1 MAEQVASS
9 SLESLHRLVWI
20 ALIAALVAM
29 GAFAHFPLGPVPI
42 SLQVLFVLL
51 AGFILGPI
59 AGASAVGLYL
69 LAGLVGLPVFA
80 GGTSGLGHILG
91 PTGGYLLGFLLTPM
105 VTGQAWRLTRSGHL
119 GWGWAITLAALG
131 YVPIYGIGI
140 PWLKASM
147 DIGWS
152 KAFMTGMF
160 PFLISDCLQIAASGA
175 AARFFLRRFGGG
187 A

>member
-1 MAEQVASS
+1 MRQQETLSPLA
-9 SLESLHRLVWI
+9 SLHRLVWI
-20 ALIAALVAM
+20 AMCAALIAM
-29 GAFAHFPLGPVPI
+29 GAYAHFPLGPVPI

-59 AGASAVGLYL
+59 AGSSAVALYL

-91 PTGGYLLGFLLTPM
+91 PTGGYLLGFLLTPL
-105 VTGQAWRLTRSGHL
+105 VTGQAGRLARSGHL
-119 GWGWAITLAALG
+119 GWVWAIALAALG

-147 DIGWS
+147 DIDWS

-160 PFLISDCLQIAASGA
+160 PFLVSDCLQIAASGA
-175 AARFFLRRFGGG
+175 AARFFLRRFGDG